1 MNFKDS
7 QIVFSKARVQKYV
20 NACGGDKRKAMRLYR
35 YNARL
40 SQDFYGV
47 LSVFEIVLRNAIN
60 NHYLAK
66 LGKDWIVAQ
75 AKPAGLLEHEA
86 VEVHSTEIAYKKE
99 GVYSH
104 DKMVGS
110 FTFGF
115 WTYLFTKRNYKVG
128 GKTLLQIFP
137 KRPKGTTQK
146 SVYSDITAIREF
158 RNRVAHH
165 EPICFDKTGKASTD
179 YMQRHY
185 RLMKDYLEYMGWN
198 SEEILQVVNRPD
210 KGLENVENL
219 CKEVGMI

>member
-1 MNFKDS
+1 MTFNES
-7 QIVFSKARVQKYV
+7 QIIFSKARVQKYV
-20 NACGGDKRKAMRLYR
+20 RACGGDKRKAMRLYR

-47 LSVFEIVLRNAIN
+47 LSVFEIALRNAIN
-60 NHYLAK
+60 DHYIITI
-66 LGKDWIVAQ
+66 GKDWIVTEAR
-75 AKPAGLLEHEA
+75 PAGLLEHEA
-86 VEVHSTEIAYKKE
+86 VEVQATESAYRKE

-115 WTYLFTKRNYKVG
+115 WTYLFTKRNYRVG

-137 KRPKGTTQK
+137 SRPKGTTQK

-165 EPICFDKTGKASTD
+165 EPICFDKYGEVNTA
-179 YMQRHY
+179 YMQKHY
-185 RLMKDYLEYMGWN
+185 QLMKDYLGYMGWN
-198 SEEILQVVNRPD
+198 AENILQVVSRPD
-210 KGLENVENL
+210 DGLKRVEVL
-219 CKEVGMI
+219 KKEVGNL